1 MEEPGLIE
9 GISVGAGGTE
19 AEVEKD
25 VNPICHVLTVLM
37 RGLC

>member
-1 MEEPGLIE
+1 MAGPGLIE
-9 GISVGAGGTE
+9 GISAGAGGTA
-19 AEVEKD
+19 AEVGRD